1 MAESRLNRRAA
12 SAPSVIPRAA
22 PGKLARRVPPMN
34 ADKRRGILYPGG
46 IEWRPDRSTAV
57 SVVGIAVTGLH
68 RACMAPNCL
77 VRRTCHGV
85 GGLYSFVTI
94 WLVEVAYVCESCGTE
109 IKRTIREK

>member
-77 VRRTCHGV
+77 VWRTCHGV
-85 GGLYSFVTI
+85 APTNSR
-94 WLVEVAYVCESCGTE
+94 S
-109 IKRTIREK
+109 